1 MTNSLE
7 KEGIEVSAELAG
19 VGIRVQGQL
28 VAWFAHAELA
38 EDWAREN
45 FFGQWLAHA
54 CSMPNRPPVT
64 LEQMEATCR
73 EGDELTG
80 VGVRVEGQLLAWF
93 AYPDMA
99 AQWAEETFEQ
109 WEVHPCSIPNR
120 PPFTPEQI
128 EAARREA
135 EELFKHFAPARQL
148 GED

>member
-1 MTNSLE
+1 MINPSE
-7 KEGIEVSAELAG
+7 KQGAEASAELAG

-38 EDWAREN
+38 EDWSREN

-54 CSMPNRPPVT
+54 CSMPKRLPVT
-64 LEQMEATCR
+64 SEQMETTCR
-73 EGDELTG
+73 EGNELAG
-80 VGVRVEGQLLAWF
+80 VGVRIEGQLLAWF
-93 AYPDMA
+93 AYSEMA
-99 AQWAEETFEQ
+99 KAWAEETFEH

-135 EELFKHFAPARQL
+135 EELFKHFGTTRQL